1 MLKTA
6 FLSQSSEFSRLCAK
20 TYTLFSVQPLCALCL
35 CGSLLLRKNNHRD
48 TEHTEVAQRRS
59 RIETF
64 RAKSVQP
71 LGCRL
76 AGKLKLE
83 LSTEDGSQFLYHD
96 ILIRIDADL
105 TRDAKRFH
113 CNFAR
118 GQVCI
123 LNQGTRGGQRVRAAG
138 ANRQHAFIR
147 RDHITIARKKKR
159 VLLISDDQQ
168 RLEVTQH
175 LVCTPFLAE
184 LNRGTLK
191 IAMILLELALES
203 RQKRERI
210 ASCSRKAG

>member
-1 MLKTA
+1 MLKQ
-6 FLSQSSEFSRLCAK
+6 LSYLKVQSSACFARKVA
-20 TYTLFSVQPLCALCL
+20 YTLFSVQPLCALCL
-35 CGSLLLRKNNHRD
+35 CGSSLLRKNNHRD

-64 RAKSVQP
+64 RAKP
-71 LGCRL
+71 
-76 AGKLKLE
+76 LE
-83 LSTEDGSQFLYHD
+83 LSTADGSQFLYHD

-113 CNFAR
+113 SNFAR

-123 LNQGTRGGQRVRAAG
+123 LNQCTRGGQRIRAAG

-147 RDHITIARKKKR
+147 RDHITIAGKKKR

-191 IAMILLELALES
+191 ISMILLELALEP